1 MNTSITIQRLVQ
13 EILLSNTIDE
23 KIEKRNQVI
32 TLFKES
38 ELVASTPVVIRLNTT
53 LALRE
58 AIDNFM
64 VYDNCSSREALTNTC
79 EIVSE
84 LLVNDFKVA

>member
-1 MNTSITIQRLVQ
+1 MNNPITIQRLIQ

-23 KIEKRNQVI
+23 KREKRNQVI
-32 TLFKES
+32 TLFKEA
-38 ELVASTPVVIRLNTT
+38 ELVESTPVVVRLNTT

-64 VYDNCSSREALTNTC
+64 VYDNYSSREALTNTC